1 MKKLL
6 VSLAIALLLTITIS
20 MTALATQPEKIEGIF
35 YNFIPGNYPLT
46 YCLTTFDGFFDG
58 CVIQPYHDG
67 LGAKGTFIGTVDGK
81 SGTCEYNLRTFDID
95 GIARFVMNR
104 CTGDLKGFQMQGT
117 GWAATGSWE
126 GYYHF
131 DP

>member
-6 VSLAIALLLTITIS
+6 VSLTIALLLTLTIS
-20 MTALATQPEKIEGIF
+20 MTALATQPEKIEGYF
-35 YNFIPGNYPLT
+35 YDFNEGEYPLT
-46 YCLTTFDGFFDG
+46 YCLKTFDGFFDG
-58 CVIQPYHDG
+58 CVLQPYNQG
-67 LGAKGTFIGTVDGK
+67 IGAHGTFTGTIDGK

-95 GIARFVMNR
+95 GIARFAMNR
-104 CTGDLKGFQMQGT
+104 CTGDLAGFHMHGT
-117 GWAATGSWE
+117 GWTTGLWE